1 MKIQIN
7 QLNPKSLGFDFNQKI
22 ITDCLKE
29 VNSDV
34 LSIFPELSVS
44 GGFLF
49 NATSYNNV
57 FLSSA
62 KVCNNLLEEKRDLI
76 FGTPLAI
83 DHKKYNALIM
93 VQKGE
98 IAAFSTKKNLSSF
111 DIGFDQGEG
120 IELVNYNNMVIGFGF
135 LEDLEE
141 FVETKTQTDLL
152 IICSN
157 SLFYQ
162 NSQTELLTK
171 LILSARKLNTTL
183 VFCNRAGAE
192 GGYIFSGG
200 SSILNQKG
208 ELCALFENFKYYSQF
223 FESSILK
230 PIVQN
235 PSSFLQNLYDALTIS
250 IKDYFNKNGIKKAI
264 LGLSGGID
272 SALVV
277 VLAVRA
283 LGKENVIG
291 LLMPSEYSSEHSI
304 KDALD
309 SAKNLEIEH
318 YVLPIKDYFDQCSEI
333 YNQILPNQSFNVA
346 DENLQSR
353 LRMVSLMWFANKM
366 GAGLLNTTNKSEAAV
381 GYGTIYGDTSGT
393 ISVLA
398 DVYKTQVWELAKH
411 INNEWL
417 KNNETYSQLPIPNNS
432 IQKIPSAELR
442 PDQKDTDS
450 LPDYSILDR
459 ILIEHLEKNK
469 TSDEINEIFDKEGLN
484 VEKSI
489 IEKIIRLVK
498 INEWKR
504 RQCPTPV
511 RVSKYCFGLDRRFPI
526 S

>member
-7 QLNPKSLGFDFNQKI
+7 QLNSKSLGFDFNHKI

-44 GGFLF
+44 GSVLF
-49 NATSYNNV
+49 DATSYNNV

-62 KVCNNLLEEKRDLI
+62 EVCNKLLEQKRDLI
-76 FGTPLAI
+76 FGTPLTI
-83 DHKKYNALIM
+83 DHKKYNALVM
-93 VQKGE
+93 VEEGE
-98 IAAFSTKKNLSSF
+98 IVAFSTKKNLSSF

-120 IELVNYNNMVIGFGF
+120 IELVNYNNKVVGFGF
-135 LEDLEE
+135 LEDLAE
-141 FVETKTQTDLL
+141 FVETKTHTDLL
-152 IICSN
+152 VICSN
-157 SLFYQ
+157 SLFHN
-162 NSQTELLTK
+162 NSQTELLTE
-171 LILSARKLNTTL
+171 LILSARKLKTTL

-192 GGYIFSGG
+192 GGYVFSGG

-208 ELCALFENFKYYSQF
+208 ELCALFSGFKYYSQS

-235 PSSFLQNLYDALTIS
+235 PSSQLQNLYDALTIA

-277 VLAVRA
+277 ALAVRA

-309 SAKNLEIEH
+309 SAENLGIEH
-318 YVLPIKDYFDQCSEI
+318 YLLPIKDCFDQCSKI
-333 YNQILPNQSFNVA
+333 YNQTLPNQSFNVA

-417 KNNETYSQLPIPNNS
+417 STKNTYSQLPIPYNS
-432 IQKIPSAELR
+432 IQKTPSAELR
-442 PDQKDTDS
+442 PGQKDTDS
-450 LPDYSILDR
+450 LPDYPILDR
-459 ILIEHLEKNK
+459 ILIEHLEKKK
-469 TSDEINEIFDKEGLN
+469 TLEEIEEVFEREGLN
-484 VEKSI
+484 VEKAI
-489 IEKIIRLVK
+489 IEKVIRLVK

-511 RVSKYCFGLDRRFPI
+511 KVSKYCFGLDIKFPI